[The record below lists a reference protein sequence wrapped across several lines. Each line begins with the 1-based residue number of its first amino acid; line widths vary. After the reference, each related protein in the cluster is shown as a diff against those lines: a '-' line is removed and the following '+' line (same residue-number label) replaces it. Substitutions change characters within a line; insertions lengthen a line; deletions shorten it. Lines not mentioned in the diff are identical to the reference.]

1 MKKNNKRLPR
11 GIRNNNPLNIRRSQ
25 DKWQG
30 LREVQN
36 DPSFCQFKEMKW
48 GVRAGAK
55 ILQTY
60 QRKYGLKTLRQIIN
74 RFAPPTENDTS
85 SYIISVSRRAKI
97 HPDVEIDTTNRGV
110 MNRLIE
116 AMWYVENGQAGDPY
130 AISQGLTLAG
140 L

>member
-30 LREVQN
+30 LRAVQN
-36 DPSFCQFKEMKW
+36 DPAFCQFEEMKW

-60 QRKYGLKTLRQIIN
+60 QRKYGLNTLRKIIN

-116 AMWYVENGQAGDPY
+116 AMWFVENGEPGETY